1 MKEQIEKTTRYLFAG
16 GAGAG
21 INFFLYFFLISI
33 FHIWYIFASVISFT
47 LSTFAGFYLQK
58 HITFK
63 NKDRQNE
70 KKQISYYYIVS
81 LINLILNV
89 IILSFFVEILHI
101 GPVLAKIFS
110 LAILAIWSFFVYQKI
125 IFK

>member
-1 MKEQIEKTTRYLFAG
+1 MKSHIQKTTRYIFAG
-16 GAGAG
+16 GTGAG
-21 INFFLYFFLISI
+21 INFLIYFFLMRV
-33 FHIWYIFASVISFT
+33 FHVWYIFASIISFT

-70 KKQISYYYIVS
+70 KKQISYYYMVS
-81 LINLILNV
+81 SINLILNV
-89 IILSFFVEILHI
+89 ILLSFFVEILNI
-101 GPVLAKIFS
+101 DPVLAKISS